1 MTLEP
6 LTKSPEQFLLEI
18 WRQLP
23 KDRQQQVLDFAKFM
37 AHQLGLALPQSPPL
51 VSAPP
56 NLGNKLQGI
65 RDRIV
70 ASETPLLSR
79 EQIEQE
85 VLDRRGGY
93 QEYS

>member
-1 MTLEP
+1 MALEP
-6 LTKSPEQFLLEI
+6 LTTTSEQFLLEI

-23 KDRQQQVLDFAKFM
+23 KDRQQQVLDFARFM

-51 VSAPP
+51 VSATP
-56 NLGNKLQGI
+56 NLGSKLQGI

-70 ASETPLLSR
+70 ASESPLLSR

-85 VLDRRGGY
+85 VLERRGGF
-93 QEYS
+93 QE